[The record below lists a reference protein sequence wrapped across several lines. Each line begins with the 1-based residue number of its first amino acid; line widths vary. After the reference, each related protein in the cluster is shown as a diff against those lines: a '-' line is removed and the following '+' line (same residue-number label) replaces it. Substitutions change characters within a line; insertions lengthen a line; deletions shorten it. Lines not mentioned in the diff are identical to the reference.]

1 MPKLLS
7 DFSLILVMGPDTPPF
22 LPSPETEEVGEAAGG
37 ALVLKE
43 VMA

>member
-7 DFSLILVMGPDTPPF
+7 DFSLIFVMGPATPF
-22 LPSPETEEVGEAAGG
+22 LASPETEEVGDAAGG
-37 ALVLKE
+37 ALVLND